1 MAQQPNVLLTP
12 SDRPRRSLQP
22 PASRGW
28 RADKPGVPD
37 APDDSDRFGPYRTV
51 GPDPG
56 WAVKV
61 VRHFDL
67 PDDHGLEEVVVGLV
81 MARAAALGRAAV
93 RGDVE
98 AVLALLGYDHDA
110 PPEVIEQRK
119 RWLAAVP
126 YDKRPG
132 ETAVAEVDRSLL
144 VESPEHIR
152 WANTHRRSDPQ

>member
-1 MAQQPNVLLTP
+1 MAQQPNVLLTD

-28 RADKPGVPD
+28 RAAKPGVPV
-37 APDDSDRFGPYRTV
+37 APDDPDRFGPYGVV

-61 VRHFDL
+61 VRRSEL
-67 PDDHGLEEVVVGLV
+67 PEGHGVEQVVVGLV
-81 MARAAALGRAAV
+81 MARTASLGRAAV
-93 RGDVE
+93 ASDVD
-98 AVLALLGYDHDA
+98 AALAILGYYEGA
-110 PPEVIEQRK
+110 PSEVVEQRE

-132 ETAVAEVDRSLL
+132 ETAVTEVDRALL
-144 VESPEHIR
+144 VESPEHIK
-152 WANTHRRSDPQ
+152 WAQRHR

>member
-1 MAQQPNVLLTP
+1 TSLPLPRLMAQQPHALLSP

-28 RADKPGVPD
+28 RADKPGVPA
-37 APDDSDRFGPYRTV
+37 APDDSDRFGPYRNV

-98 AVLALLGYDHDA
+98 AVLALAGYDHDA
-110 PPEVIEQRK
+110 PPGVGEPRQRA
-119 RWLAAVP
+119 LAAAPVG
-126 YDKRPG
+126 KR
-132 ETAVAEVDRSLL
+132 R
-144 VESPEHIR
+144 
-152 WANTHRRSDPQ
+152 